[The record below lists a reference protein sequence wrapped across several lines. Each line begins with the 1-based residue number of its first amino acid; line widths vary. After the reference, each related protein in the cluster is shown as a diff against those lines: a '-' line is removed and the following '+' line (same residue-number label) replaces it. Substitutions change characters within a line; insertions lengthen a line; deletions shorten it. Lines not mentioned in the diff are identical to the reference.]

1 MVDIRKLYNNLLGH
15 SCTGNRDGK
24 MERNPLPLLNSTV
37 PGLILGPDEALC
49 ASIEWLIESLRLA
62 PSRKRK
68 YAPKLKIHTNTR
80 IRRQLI
86 QLYLLFGR
94 IDVQSG
100 RHLLDTY
107 LRAKDG
113 YPSARELFQDFTDSL
128 GWRSSPFS
136 HSLETGAMGLRSS
149 ERLQLDSFTPIVN
162 AIGGALRRV
171 GFREV
176 KVRDPEDIRLQRRKD
191 FTLREIE
198 DVIVGDQNMRDG
210 VLAEIVTSYV
220 GRCVFSTT
228 SALERSID
236 HGVPYWSSD
245 AIGPYWIPNELV
257 SDRLKILKV
266 IFEDVEWFPNPQTF
280 SEAMEIAD
288 DPRMVD
294 LRNNLD
300 LWLHKLGTGEYHD
313 ISDIRK
319 HIRDITTKFNNKP
332 WATKVGRFVTYIAVP
347 ATVLDSLLTGGVIGT
362 TLLVVGAGAQGLGDR
377 IEKSKRKSWVSL
389 GHDAYFTKP

>member
-1 MVDIRKLYNNLLGH
+1 
-15 SCTGNRDGK
+15 
-24 MERNPLPLLNSTV
+24 MERNPPPLINSTA

-68 YAPKLKIHTNTR
+68 YAPKLNIRTNTR

-94 IDVQSG
+94 IDVLSG
-100 RHLLDTY
+100 RHLLDIY
-107 LRAKDG
+107 LMAKDG

-136 HSLETGAMGLRSS
+136 HSLETGEMGLRSS
-149 ERLQLDSFTPIVN
+149 ERLHFDSFTPIVN
-162 AIGGALRRV
+162 AIGRALKRV

-198 DVIVGDQNMRDG
+198 EIIVADQNMRDG
-210 VLAEIVTSYV
+210 FIAEIITSYL

-228 SALERSID
+228 SAFERSID
-236 HGVPYWSSD
+236 HGAPFWSKD

-257 SDRLKILKV
+257 SNRLKILKV
-266 IFEDVEWFPNPQTF
+266 ILEDVEWFPNPKTF

-300 LWLHKLGTGEYHD
+300 LWLHKIGTGEYHD
-313 ISDIRK
+313 LSDIRK
-319 HIRDITTKFNNKP
+319 HIRGVTTKFINEP
-332 WATKVGRFVTYIAVP
+332 WATKVGRFVTYLAVP
-347 ATVLDSLLTGGVIGT
+347 ATVLDTLLTGGVIGA
-362 TLLVVGAGAQGLGDR
+362 TLSVVGVGAQGLGDR
-377 IEKSKRKSWVSL
+377 IEKSKRQSWVSL
-389 GHDAYFTKP
+389 GHDAYFNKL